1 LDKLNIVGIAG
12 SLRKGSYNRMLLRA
26 AKEIAGEQM
35 NIEEF
40 DISGIPMYNT
50 DLEKS
55 GVPPLI
61 EELKEKIR
69 SSDGLLIATPEYN
82 YSIPG
87 VLKNVL
93 DWASRTPKDTPL
105 HLKPVAMMG
114 GSGGISGTIRAQGHL
129 RQIFA
134 HSNMLDLKKPEV
146 LVTKIQ
152 EKFDENGLLIDD
164 ALKQHLIRFIS
175 AFANWIRIFKN
186 KI

>member
-1 LDKLNIVGIAG
+1 MDKLHIIGIAG

-26 AKEIAGEQM
+26 AKELSREQM
-35 NIEEF
+35 LIEEF
-40 DISGIPMYNT
+40 DISEIPMYNT
-50 DLEKS
+50 DVEKT
-55 GVPPLI
+55 GVPRVV
-61 EELKEKIR
+61 EELKDKIR
-69 SSDGLLIATPEYN
+69 SADGLLIATPEYN

-87 VLKNVL
+87 VLKNTI

-129 RQIFA
+129 RQMLA

-152 EKFDENGLLIDD
+152 EKFDENGVLTDE
-164 ALKQHLIRFIS
+164 ALKQHLIRFTNS
-175 AFANWIRIFKN
+175 FDNWIRIFK
-186 KI
+186 K